1 MDTEAEVAEYTP
13 ELVSEE
19 QEEPRN
25 VLMSGEGIL
34 FLSCHPAKVLDL
46 LRSAVVL
53 VVILLLS
60 CQVEAEDW
68 NLGGL
73 LGQLT
78 SRESPMWGILFCF
91 PAPPR
96 SARLLLRLGSDW
108 Y

>member
-13 ELVSEE
+13 ELVSEQ

-34 FLSCHPAKVLDL
+34 FLSCHPAMVLDL

-60 CQVEAEDW
+60 CQVEADDW

-78 SRESPMWGILFCF
+78 SRESPM
-91 PAPPR
+91 
-96 SARLLLRLGSDW
+96 
-108 Y
+108 